1 MSNKRLSRKRLFN
14 IEKEG
19 KGVAAGASS
28 IMFNTIISATQHR
41 EGHKL
46 VTDIVVDLAGSK
58 QDLISGG
65 DSSAAND
72 IIGKGS
78 DAAFICRLTD
88 AVFGKVTSIE
98 TICLEAFVGSNGA
111 LAGSGSVQLV
121 RGSGADG
128 ALNGTATGQAQVVPD
143 IGTAIGKHTLTSF
156 DNASTLANQ
165 YIYFAIG
172 DHATNTTAT
181 ATATITVGTAEDEA
195 ITIADVFT
203 DEVSRITLTKANG
216 QEEHQFFDLNGND
229 FDGVQ
234 ASGKISIKTAT
245 TAAEIA
251 EGITTAFNGGTSAF
265 TAAQGSSPNLH
276 VVTVTSTAAG
286 VVGNQ
291 SNFFGDAP
299 GKTAPITIT
308 DFTGGKTKGSNE
320 SITAGK
326 FLLRF
331 TGFVEPEDL

>member
-19 KGVAAGASS
+19 KGVAVGASS

-78 DAAFICRLTD
+78 DVAYICQLTD
-88 AVFGKVTSIE
+88 SVFGKVTSIE
-98 TICLEAFVGSNGA
+98 TVCLEAFAGSNGA

-128 ALNGTATGQAQVVPD
+128 ALNGTATNQAQISPD
-143 IGTAIGKHTLTSF
+143 IGTAVGKHTLTQY
-156 DNASTLANQ
+156 DQASTLEDE
-165 YIYFAIG
+165 YVYFAIG

-181 ATATITVGTAEDEA
+181 ATATITVTE
-195 ITIADVFT
+195 TDVDNFE
-203 DEVSRITLTKANG
+203 DEVSRITLTNAAGTLVHFVSDTN
-216 QEEHQFFDLNGND
+216 NND
-229 FDGVQ
+229 FDGSAVANKFQ
-234 ASGKISIKTAT
+234 VKSATSAEEIAQGIAKGITNHANFTAT
-245 TAAEIA
+245 PVD
-251 EGITTAFNGGTSAF
+251 
-265 TAAQGSSPNLH
+265 GSSATI
-276 VVTVTSTAAG
+276 TVTQSAAG

-291 SNFFGDAP
+291 TNFFTDAP
-299 GKTAPITIT
+299 GLTAGVEVGN
-308 DFTGGKTKGSNE
+308 FTGGKTKGDDS